1 MNETGRKKMSEMGR
15 VKGLIALFM
24 LMLLIFGAQSYYLY
38 FEYIPMNLAPYVD
51 LPEIHAH
58 VQKTLYVI
66 AGEIRYWFLALE
78 GCITGLTIAYYIKAK
93 KKKKP

>member
-1 MNETGRKKMSEMGR
+1 MNEMSRIKMSEMGR

-38 FEYIPMNLAPYVD
+38 FKYIPIILAPYANE
-51 LPEIHAH
+51 PTIYAH
-58 VQKTLYVI
+58 VQKALYVI

-78 GCITGLTIAYYIKAK
+78 GCITGLIIAYYVKAK